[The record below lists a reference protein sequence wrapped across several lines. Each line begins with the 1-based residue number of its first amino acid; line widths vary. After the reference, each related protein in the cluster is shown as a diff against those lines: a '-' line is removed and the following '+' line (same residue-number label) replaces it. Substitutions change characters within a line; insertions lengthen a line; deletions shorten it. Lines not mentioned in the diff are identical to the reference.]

1 MLRRGTSAGVA
12 PDEYTVCPMSKK
24 TDKPKQPAVDKL
36 NFEEAMSELEDLV
49 ERIESGE
56 IGLEDALKRYERGI
70 ALIKRCR
77 TVLDSAEQRI
87 SELTTG
93 AEGEL
98 EVTGEADVEVEAHDE
113 EDEQE
118 Q

>member
-1 MLRRGTSAGVA
+1 M
-12 PDEYTVCPMSKK
+12 PNEHYTDSHMAKSSQN
-24 TDKPKQPAVDKL
+24 KQPTVDKL
-36 NFEEAMSELEDLV
+36 SFEDAMSELEDLV

-56 IGLEDALKRYERGI
+56 IGLEEALKRYERGI

-87 SELTTG
+87 SELTTD

-98 EVTGEADVEVEAHDE
+98 EVGGEAGIEAE
-113 EDEQE
+113 EDSNPDEQDE
-118 Q
+118 